1 MDPSRR
7 EGQPTTTAGP
17 SPPATTESTT
27 AGTWSTSSLL
37 SSVKTVAMG
46 LGASS
51 LATQQ
56 QLIKQY
62 EMNSD
67 CLLPAVVRFF
77 VQQQFRH
84 VRFAR
89 LLLPLSS

>member
-1 MDPSRR
+1 
-7 EGQPTTTAGP
+7 
-17 SPPATTESTT
+17 
-27 AGTWSTSSLL
+27 
-37 SSVKTVAMG
+37 MG

-62 EMNSD
+62 EMNID